1 MRGRFAS
8 ISVSNP
14 NRLTDRCTVTIDAAR
29 EHQNAI
35 GSRDTSIG
43 MRAEQMGKL
52 FQELQSALIPASLTI
67 GPHFAVSD
75 FKSAVSS
82 IGVEVTTVMAIS

>member
-1 MRGRFAS
+1 
-8 ISVSNP
+8 
-14 NRLTDRCTVTIDAAR
+14 
-29 EHQNAI
+29 
-35 GSRDTSIG
+35 
-43 MRAEQMGKL
+43 MGKL
-52 FQELQSALIPASLTI
+52 FQELQSALIPASLMI